1 MIPPIIPRIMAGVS
15 VAMMLSLMAARFMK
29 IDVITRQFWILP
41 VSVGLVVAARL
52 MDVKGRRGR

>member
-1 MIPPIIPRIMAGVS
+1 MMAGIA
-15 VAMMLSLMAARFMK
+15 VAMMITLMAARFMK

-52 MDVKGRRGR
+52 MGGKGRRG